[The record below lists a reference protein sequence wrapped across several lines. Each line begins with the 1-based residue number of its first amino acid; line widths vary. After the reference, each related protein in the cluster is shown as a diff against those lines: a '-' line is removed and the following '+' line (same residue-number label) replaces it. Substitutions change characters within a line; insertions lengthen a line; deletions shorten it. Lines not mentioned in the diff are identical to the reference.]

1 MAGEVRAAESTGIL
15 QKYGAGDENRIAF
28 QISKHRKKVLPAA
41 LRANC
46 CQTLPSRMRAG
57 HLHWSG
63 DARDNQAFAVAELT
77 EKDLTA
83 TASSSIISKTV
94 SNFVNRSTSRTVF
107 AGLRSFSSP

>member
-1 MAGEVRAAESTGIL
+1 MAGEVRVAESTGIL

-28 QISKHRKKVLPAA
+28 QISKPHRKKVLTAA

-63 DARDNQAFAVAELT
+63 DARQSGVCRGRIDRKGSDGHCFVVDNLEDRV
-77 EKDLTA
+77 
-83 TASSSIISKTV
+83 
-94 SNFVNRSTSRTVF
+94 
-107 AGLRSFSSP
+107 